1 MRKEDFKKETEILT
15 DLVLRYPQLR
25 GCGDEIWKCFL
36 ALYETFK
43 SGGKLLLC
51 GNGGSAADALHIVGE
66 LMKSFA
72 QKRQLESGFA
82 ENLRQQPNPASKF
95 LLENLEGALPAIA
108 LVESTSLN
116 TALQN
121 DVAAEICFAQQVY
134 GLGRTGDALLCLT
147 TSGNS
152 ENTYLA
158 ALAARA
164 RAMRVLSFTGNGGG
178 KIFAVSD
185 VCVRVPQSETYLVQ
199 ELHLPV
205 YHALCRMLE
214 QRFFID
220 SEEQP

>member
-1 MRKEDFKKETEILT
+1 MRKEAFKKEAEILA
-15 DLVLRYPQLR
+15 DLVLRYPRLR
-25 GCGDEIWKCFL
+25 GCGDEIWRCFL
-36 ALYETFK
+36 ALYETFQ

-66 LMKSFA
+66 LMKSFTE
-72 QKRQLESGFA
+72 KRQLERGFA

-95 LLENLEGALPAIA
+95 LLENLQGALPAIA

-134 GLGRTGDALLCLT
+134 GLGQTGDALLCLT

-164 RAMRVLSFTGNGGG
+164 RAMRVLSFTGKGGG
-178 KIFAVSD
+178 KISAVSD

-199 ELHLPV
+199 ELHLPI

-214 QRFFID
+214 RRFFID
-220 SEEQP
+220 SEELP